1 MIEAP
6 LNNANEEEQFMY
18 ALVPLRSGFLRQ
30 ASLFDERTY
39 PLPEVIPGEAAVI
52 EDSDEWGDNFKRV
65 SQHIATRPGFT
76 PFRLTALKNLT
87 ATGERSGRLSTHNFF
102 RPFSG
107 LKFL

>member
-18 ALVPLRSGFLRQ
+18 SIVPLRSGFLRQ

-52 EDSDEWGDNFKRV
+52 EDSDEWGDNFKRGIV
-65 SQHIATRPGFT
+65 
-76 PFRLTALKNLT
+76 TAYSYE
-87 ATGERSGRLSTHNFF
+87 TGVHTIQIDSVEELDCYGREIRKALHS
-102 RPFSG
+102 
-107 LKFL
+107 